1 MGSRDYRHHEPK
13 KPKKNAKKLPP
24 VTILSAPVEVEVIK
38 KRRKSPEELG
48 TEPESEEED

>member
-24 VTILSAPVEVEVIK
+24 VSVLPTPVEVEVV
-38 KRRKSPEELG
+38 RKG
-48 TEPESEEED
+48 RKQREPEAEEPEAAE

>member
-24 VTILSAPVEVEVIK
+24 VTILQPPVQEVAIIRKARKPREVEEE
-38 KRRKSPEELG
+38 PEE
-48 TEPESEEED
+48 TEA